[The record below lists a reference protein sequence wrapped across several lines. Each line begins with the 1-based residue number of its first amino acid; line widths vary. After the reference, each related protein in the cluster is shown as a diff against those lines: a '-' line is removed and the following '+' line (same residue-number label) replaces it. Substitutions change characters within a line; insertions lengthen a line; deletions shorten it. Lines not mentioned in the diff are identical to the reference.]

1 MNVAN
6 IFITGYSLN
15 LTEISTEEDF
25 NDALD
30 QLENFFENGATYN
43 NVEVC
48 NDYLTYDL
56 GGETLRDL
64 IYEISGFS
72 DPQYTELLKEL
83 SYVVRGKVQNTLSDV
98 ALASSG
104 AGPVWNGEFIGF
116 YSQGKI
122 IPLVLN
128 ELIVTN
134 SDSLFELNYK
144 NLGVYP
150 ISEKSFSDRA
160 QLIFDNISYHHNF
173 ESTLS
178 TVVSG
183 DFKSYSIE
191 FARSLKILHDSF
203 PKLTS
208 KGHNPPDLDIIRC
221 ESGIAGRA
229 MDCTVQGSNKALL
242 CNKSFD
248 IKLIDGK
255 QHHIASLNCEYHL
268 KINHDNNGKRLSK
281 RFYNRAYFGLP
292 LINGKKYIALYH
304 LGKHY

>member
-1 MNVAN
+1 MNN
-6 IFITGYSLN
+6 IF
-15 LTEISTEEDF
+15 
-25 NDALD
+25 
-30 QLENFFENGATYN
+30 
-43 NVEVC
+43 
-48 NDYLTYDL
+48 
-56 GGETLRDL
+56 
-64 IYEISGFS
+64 ISGFS
-72 DPQYTELLKEL
+72 FDLTNGSNLDDWHDVLDRLEEFLNEIKDYNKAQVAADCLEYRLGGDTLDDIIFEISNMNEQLSAEMLRDFNMVVSNFKSRIYT
-83 SYVVRGKVQNTLSDV
+83 NTILN
-98 ALASSG
+98 SSG
-104 AGPVWNGEFIGF
+104 AGPVYNGSFISLYIQNKLLPAVSG
-116 YSQGKI
+116 I
-122 IPLVLN
+122 IQVN
-128 ELIVTN
+128 SSDEL
-134 SDSLFELNYK
+134 DELNYY
-144 NLGVYP
+144 NLGHFPVN
-150 ISEKSFSDRA
+150 EASFSSRA

-183 DFKSYSIE
+183 DFKLYSIE

-208 KGHNPPDLDIIRC
+208 KGHNPPDLDTIRC